1 MIVNSGEA
9 SLTSDLG
16 RNSTSETVQRATEGA
31 RAGSLAAGARRSRPP
46 AAPAQQRRA
55 AAAHGDGRR
64 PPPPSVHRPPP
75 HAPAGCLHLR
85 PPVEAGC
92 RRPGARPA
100 GGTAAEDRGGLRVRR
115 ARGRREVL
123 PPRAA
128 RGGLQRCTR
137 RPDGRT
143 GRWGDGRDGR
153 MGRRPTGGRAAG
165 AKARGRGDELRQA
178 QAGGGRGCGRV
189 ARLAWAAG
197 QAATKPRANPRLR
210 QAEA

>member
-1 MIVNSGEA
+1 M
-9 SLTSDLG
+9 
-16 RNSTSETVQRATEGA
+16 

-46 AAPAQQRRA
+46 AAPAEQRRA
-55 AAAHGDGRR
+55 AAAHSAGRR

-100 GGTAAEDRGGLRVRR
+100 GGAAAEGRGGLWVRC

-137 RPDGRT
+137 RPDGR
-143 GRWGDGRDGR
+143 DDR

-197 QAATKPRANPRLR
+197 QAATKPHANPRLCW
-210 QAEA
+210 AEA